1 MARIGKKVP
10 SLEHGLSL
18 NLAQAAACI
27 FTRHMGQEADV
38 DALLWWI
45 LGCLAQFPPLGLYT
59 LPGCGA
65 YQFLASSLTGNCPQ
79 LVGTPGAVLCSP
91 VARTPDN
98 KACLLISAGGGGGGC
113 CSSPIR

>member
-1 MARIGKKVP
+1 
-10 SLEHGLSL
+10 
-18 NLAQAAACI
+18 
-27 FTRHMGQEADV
+27 MGQEADV

-45 LGCLAQFPPLGLYT
+45 LGCLAQFPPLGLHT

-65 YQFLASSLTGNCPQ
+65 YQFLAASLTGNCPQ

-98 KACLLISAGGGGGGC
+98 KACLLISAGGPSQLQSFHGAG
-113 CSSPIR
+113 